1 MEGGPGSIR
10 GYYIG
15 SLGPQ
20 DTDGSYIGGTRW
32 AFVSNNLMFPIPGV
46 KDEKSVRMSL
56 FYDIGTLFGGSPFD
70 LSAEQMV
77 RASYG
82 VGLMWISP
90 MGPIQ
95 LSYAIPMFSQ
105 PTDNVQ
111 NFQFTLGQMF

>member
-1 MEGGPGSIR
+1 
-10 GYYIG
+10 
-15 SLGPQ
+15 
-20 DTDGSYIGGTRW
+20 
-32 AFVSNNLMFPIPGV
+32 MFPIPGV